1 MSISSRIERL
11 RELAEAEQRGEESAH
26 HSLLTELRQLQLAIE
41 TPIETTARVNFQ
53 VLLSESIHTTK
64 KHVLMAMSDFAKYM
78 LQNRDRAEL
87 SAVSGEDELLIVR
100 LMRVLST
107 TGFIEEVG
115 VSEYASNAVTR
126 HAVTPGAIGA
136 LKHHYDL
143 DMAMG
148 GRLVEY
154 MRRAPDKTIYQF
166 AGEPQGCQTLFDFT
180 HGHATIFGL
189 ISSDTDKGR
198 EQKKAFDEY
207 MAAKRPPASMKQW
220 FETYPVVSKFSDAKA
235 DADSVLIVDVGGGPG
250 QELVGLKQ
258 AHPQLPGRYVLQDL
272 PITLDRI
279 SASSPMMDGIE
290 KMPYDFFIRQPVRG
304 ARAYFMRDIM
314 HNWSDAKCTL
324 ILRNIADAM
333 DCEYSTLL
341 IDQYVLPST
350 HADLRAAEM
359 DILMLLHTSGLQ
371 RTVPIWEKLFAGA
384 GLEIVKI
391 WNGQGS
397 LESVIEVKKKR

>member
-53 VLLSESIHTTK
+53 I
-64 KHVLMAMSDFAKYM
+64 
-78 LQNRDRAEL
+78 LQNICYRIAIERDLLQTIVKHDGTRHVTASEL